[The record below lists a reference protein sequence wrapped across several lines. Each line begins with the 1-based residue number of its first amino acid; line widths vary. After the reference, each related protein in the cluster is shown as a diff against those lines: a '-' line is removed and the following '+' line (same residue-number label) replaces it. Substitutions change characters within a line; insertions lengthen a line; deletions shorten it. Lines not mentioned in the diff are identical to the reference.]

1 MNLGIGTWPARRAA
15 VRPLDV
21 CIEFE
26 SAATTYADFATR
38 VNRLAN
44 ALTDAG
50 VRHGDRVAVVS
61 FNHPAVLETFF
72 ASGLIGAICVLVNPR
87 LRTPEIEYILRDS
100 APSVVVHGGQLVG
113 VAAELAPRLEVREW
127 LSVDEPGVG
136 RPFEE
141 FLRSGAPE
149 MPMVDVQQDDVALIM
164 YTSGT
169 TGNPKGAMLTHGN
182 LFYQYVNALIGQ
194 DLRQDEV
201 HLAVAPLF
209 HIAGLNMMTLPTFTL
224 GGRIIIHRGFQ
235 AEAVLAEIARS
246 RVTSTFMVPSML
258 DLLSQSPEFA
268 ASDLSSLR
276 AVMVGG
282 SPLPERTIR
291 TYLARNIPTMQGF
304 GMTEASPGITML
316 EPRDSLDKLGSAG
329 RVHFFAE
336 YRLVDL
342 NGDDVEPGETGEI
355 LARGPAVMKGYW
367 SNPSATERA
376 LEGGWYHSGDIG
388 SCDED
393 GYLYI
398 RDRLKDMYISGGE
411 NVYPAEIE
419 NALLNLPGV
428 RDAAVIGV
436 PDEKWGETGRAF
448 VVPTPDAPGVDE
460 IRAQLKTR
468 IAGYKMPRDIVI
480 IDELPRTATGKVR
493 KHDLRTLTV

>member
-15 VRPLDV
+15 VRPHDV
-21 CIEFE
+21 AIEFE
-26 SAATTYADFATR
+26 GATTTYADFAQR

-61 FNHPAVLETFF
+61 FNHPAVLESFF
-72 ASGLIGAICVLVNPR
+72 AAGLVGAIAVLVNPR
-87 LRTPEIEYILRDS
+87 LKTPEIEYILTDS
-100 APSVVVHGGQLVG
+100 APAVVAYGGQLAE
-113 VAAELAPRLEVREW
+113 VAAELAPRLDVQRW
-127 LSVDEPGVG
+127 LAIDEGATG
-136 RPFEE
+136 EAFEA
-141 FLRSGAPE
+141 FLQSGAPE
-149 MPMVDVQQDDVALIM
+149 APLVEVDQDDVALLM

-182 LFYQYVNALIGQ
+182 LFYQYMNALIGQ

-224 GGRIIIHRGFQ
+224 GGRIIIHRGFV
-235 AEAVLAEIARS
+235 AADVLTEVARS

-258 DLLSQSPEFA
+258 DLLSQDAGFA
-268 ASDLSSLR
+268 DADLSSLR

-291 TYLARNIPTMQGF
+291 TYLARDIPTMQGF

-316 EPRDSLDKLGSAG
+316 EPRDSLDKVGSAG

-336 YRLVDL
+336 YRLVDI
-342 NGDDVEPGETGEI
+342 NGDDVDPGETGEI

-367 SNPSATERA
+367 NNPSATERA
-376 LEGGWYHSGDIG
+376 LDGGWYHSGDIG
-388 SCDED
+388 SHDED
-393 GYLYI
+393 GYLFI

-419 NALLNLPGV
+419 NALLNIPGV

-436 PDEKWGETGRAF
+436 PDDKWGETGRAF

-460 IRAQLKTR
+460 IRAQLKAR
-468 IAGYKMPRDIVI
+468 IAGYKMPRDIVL

-493 KHDLRTLTV
+493 KHDLRTREV